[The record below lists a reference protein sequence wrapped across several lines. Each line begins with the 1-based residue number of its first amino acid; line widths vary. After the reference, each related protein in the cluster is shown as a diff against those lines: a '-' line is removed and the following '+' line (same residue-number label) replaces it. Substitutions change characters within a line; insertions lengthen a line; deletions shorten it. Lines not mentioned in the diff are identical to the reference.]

1 MNEMSESD
9 RIINRHIARLL
20 GELEDAGCPVIFRDA
35 VKSRLA
41 WLRGDLNELKEG
53 PPNDREQPPRR

>member
-41 WLRGDLNELKEG
+41 WLRGDLKEMKE
-53 PPNDREQPPRR
+53 PKDAMVSPLPR